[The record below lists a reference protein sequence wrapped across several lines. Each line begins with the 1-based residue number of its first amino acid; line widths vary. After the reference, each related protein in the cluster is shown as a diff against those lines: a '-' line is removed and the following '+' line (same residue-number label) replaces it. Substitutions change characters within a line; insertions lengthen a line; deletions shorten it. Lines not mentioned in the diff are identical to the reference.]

1 MRTSRILQ
9 NESADQGA
17 HYLAQQ
23 LSEHTSSSAVI
34 VAASTAAMEMAALL
48 ANQLNLPLEIIP
60 SRVIRHPGNPSKL
73 IGSVTVDE
81 FDIDNDLQNIPQ
93 NYLSHQLLLTQASVR
108 KDYESY
114 YSHVSP
120 TSFRNKTIILVD
132 VVIDT
137 AHPVVASLKSIR
149 KQQPREIIV
158 ASLYMSAD
166 ATHRIGAMADQL
178 TFFEVTNN
186 APNNPNNT
194 GRKERE
200 YAVERLNQFRD
211 EHALV

>member
-48 ANQLNLPLEIIP
+48 ANLLNLPLEIIP
-60 SRVIRHPGNPSKL
+60 SRVIRHPGNAFKL

-81 FDIDNDLQNIPQ
+81 FDIDDDLQNIPQ

-120 TSFRNKTIILVD
+120 TTFRNKTIILVD
-132 VVIDT
+132 VVIDA
-137 AHPVVASLKSIR
+137 AHPVVACLKSIR

-158 ASLYMSAD
+158 ASLYMNAD
-166 ATHRIGAMADQL
+166 ATHHIGAIADQL

-186 APNNPNNT
+186 APNNT
-194 GRKERE
+194 SRRDRE
-200 YAVERLNQFRD
+200 YAIERLNQFRD

>member
-1 MRTSRILQ
+1 MRTTQILQ
-9 NESADQGA
+9 NEPADQGA

-23 LSEHTSSSAVI
+23 LGEHTSSAAII
-34 VAASTAAMEMAALL
+34 VAASAAAMEMAASL

-60 SRVIRHPGNPSKL
+60 NRVIRHPGNASKL

-93 NYLSHQLLLTQASVR
+93 DYVSHQLLLTQASVR

-120 TSFRNKTIILVD
+120 AAFRNKTIILVD
-132 VVIDT
+132 VVINA
-137 AHPVVASLKSIR
+137 AHPVVACLKSIKR
-149 KQQPREIIV
+149 QQPREIIV
-158 ASLYMSAD
+158 AALYMSAD
-166 ATHRIGAMADQL
+166 ATRRVGAMADQL
-178 TFFEVTNN
+178 TFFEMTDN
-186 APNNPNNT
+186 APGNT
-194 GRKERE
+194 GRRDRE
-200 YAVERLNQFRD
+200 HAAKRLNQFRD